1 MENKIKIYLN
11 FIIKSIIGL
20 LLVIFSDFLL
30 YYLNNNIF
38 NNKSLKLD
46 IFYNKHFIYTR
57 YSIYFFIIFLLNIL
71 DYHYKNNEKI
81 EKNRKKINLAIF
93 VLMPIFSD
101 LISILVNKLCD
112 FNFKPSRF
120 VSTSFIRLIN
130 FYITIFIIYYI
141 FTKNQLNIESIF
153 EY

>member
-57 YSIYFFIIFLLNIL
+57 YSIYFFIIFLLNVL

-120 VSTSFIRLIN
+120 ISTSFIRLIN

>member
-57 YSIYFFIIFLLNIL
+57 YSIYFFIIFLLNIF